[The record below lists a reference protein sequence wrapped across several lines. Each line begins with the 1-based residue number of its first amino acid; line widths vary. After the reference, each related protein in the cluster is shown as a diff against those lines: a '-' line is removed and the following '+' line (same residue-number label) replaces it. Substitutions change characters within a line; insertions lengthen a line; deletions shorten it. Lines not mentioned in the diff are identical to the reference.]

1 MNTNTQAVLIVEDEA
16 DLREAIITALTYE
29 GFTVL
34 AASDGEEGLSIALDK
49 KPGLILLDITMPKMD
64 GLEVL
69 RALRADE
76 WGKEVQVVVMTASDD
91 LGKVAEV
98 VEAGGNEYIVKTD
111 ITLAGIVAK
120 VKEKL
125 GS

>member
-1 MNTNTQAVLIVEDEA
+1 MNTDTKTVLIVEDEA
-16 DLREAIITALTYE
+16 DLREAVTTALTYE

-34 AASDGEEGLSIALDK
+34 SAPDGEAGLAVALK
-49 KPGLILLDITMPKMD
+49 EKPNLILLDITMPKMD

-76 WGKEVQVVVMTASDD
+76 WGKDVQVVVMTASDD

-111 ITLAGIVAK
+111 ISLAGIVLK

-125 GS
+125 AK

>member
-1 MNTNTQAVLIVEDEA
+1 MNTDTKTVLIVEDEA
-16 DLREAIITALTYE
+16 DLREAVTTALTYE

-34 AASDGEEGLSIALDK
+34 SAQDGEAGLATALEK
-49 KPGLILLDITMPKMD
+49 KPNLILLDITMPKMD

-69 RALRADE
+69 MALRADE
-76 WGKEVQVVVMTASDD
+76 WGKGVQVIVMTASDD

-111 ITLAGIVAK
+111 ISLAGIVLK

-125 GS
+125 GK

>member
-1 MNTNTQAVLIVEDEA
+1 MNTDIKTVLIVEDEA
-16 DLREAIITALTYE
+16 DLREAVTTALTYE
-29 GFTVL
+29 GLTVL
-34 AASDGEEGLSIALDK
+34 SAPDGEVGLAVALK
-49 KPGLILLDITMPKMD
+49 EKPNLILLDITMPKMD

-76 WGKEVQVVVMTASDD
+76 WGKEVQVIVMTASDD

-111 ITLAGIVAK
+111 ISLAGIVLK

-125 GS
+125 GK